1 MAVTVKPIK
10 LWRKET
16 ENRPGTLART
26 LEPLAIEGADL
37 EVVMG
42 YRYPGHEEKAA
53 IELHPIAGKK
63 LTAAAQRAG
72 LNDAS
77 IPTLLVQGENKP
89 GLGHAIAQA
98 IADGGI
104 NLDFLVAQVVEGRY
118 SAVLG
123 FDSGADLK
131 KATPLIKKAAQD
143 KRAGAGRAAKK
154 AAPERSRKSHRP
166 QASG

>member
-10 LWRKET
+10 LWRKEI
-16 ENRPGTLART
+16 ENKPGALAQT
-26 LEPLAIEGADL
+26 LEPLATEGADL
-37 EVVMG
+37 QVVMG

-53 IELHPIAGKK
+53 IELYPITGKK

-72 LNDAS
+72 LKDAS
-77 IPTLLVQGENKP
+77 IPALLVQGDNKP

-104 NLDFLVAQVVEGRY
+104 NLDFLVAQVTEGKY

-123 FDSGADLK
+123 FDSEADLNKAVPVIK
-131 KATPLIKKAAQD
+131 KATAG
-143 KRAGAGRAAKK
+143 KRALRN
-154 AAPERSRKSHRP
+154 
-166 QASG
+166 QASGAKSRP